1 MHVNKFSDLKML
13 RVNPRIRNCVS
24 YYIYTNKLYPKKGYQ
39 MKKLSDVINFM
50 YYNPGLRI
58 LLMSKPLRITKS
70 GILRKTGKFSSRV
83 CRSCGGSEYN
93 KFSNRGEELT
103 DYYIMDEKG

>member
-1 MHVNKFSDLKML
+1 MQVSKFSDLKML
-13 RVNPRIRNCVS
+13 RVNPRICNCAS
-24 YYIYTNKLYPKKGYQ
+24 YFIYANKLDRHCV
-39 MKKLSDVINFM
+39 KKLSDVTNFI

-58 LLMSKPLRITKS
+58 LLMCKPLRITKS

-93 KFSNRGEELT
+93 KFSNRGKDLT